1 MDSRKILTQRFGELE
16 VPESRVISM
25 EKPVLGFEG
34 RREFVIVEARD
45 TEPFAWLQSADDPDL
60 AFLVINPS
68 LFFPDYCI
76 DVNRREVADI
86 GVSEDSTLEI
96 FVIVSV
102 GATAEETTVNLQ
114 GPIVINTEVCKAKQ
128 LVLANSDYRVNQ
140 PLYGR
145 SPVERADGATSQR
158 VAARV

>member
-1 MDSRKILTQRFGELE
+1 MDSRTILTQRFGELE
-16 VPESRVISM
+16 VPENRVIFM

-34 RREFVIVEARD
+34 RREFVIVEAHD
-45 TEPFAWLQSADDPDL
+45 TEPFVWLQSADDPEL

-86 GVSEDSTLEI
+86 GVTEDSTLEI
-96 FVIVSV
+96 FAIVSV
-102 GATAEETTVNLQ
+102 GATAEQTTVNLQ
-114 GPIVINTEVCKAKQ
+114 GPIVINTDVCKAKQ
-128 LVLANSDYRVNQ
+128 LVLANSDYLVNQ

-145 SPVERADGATSQR
+145 APAESVGGGTT
-158 VAARV
+158 ARVTARV